1 MADKFEWTFPSVE
14 HGEEKGL
21 NDSGVETFRGDMI
34 VSLAREICQNSLDA
48 PVEQK
53 EGASQIPVEVEFAL
67 FEMQTSD
74 FPDIDTFKDAME
86 RSAKY
91 WEKNDQASKFFG
103 DLKVAVESETLRCLR
118 ISDKYTTGLTG
129 VHDPEA
135 GGTKWRSLVKSS
147 GVSNKSSGITGGSF
161 GIGKFAAFSCSQFRT
176 AFYATKTTDGKEGA
190 QGVCRL
196 VTFKDEYNQLT
207 TGTGYAGESAS
218 MPLKSWWSMDSAYE
232 RETPGT
238 DIYIPAFIG
247 GENFRT
253 DIVKSVLD
261 GFLYAIWEKKLVV
274 KIRDEDGVLELNKSW
289 LEKAYRDD
297 NELFADVKYLFKALR
312 QGETKWKIKEFE
324 GLGEVCLSLVND
336 KDLDKRIAMIREP
349 GMLIFKK
356 GNFRSHVS
364 FTGVLIVKGE
374 LNKIL
379 RDFENPQHN
388 KWEEK
393 RSLENKKYLNE
404 IYEFCREAVAE
415 IVKEDLGEE
424 IDSGLGD
431 VLPDVGDEGEQ
442 DKRETLD
449 VKIKGDVN
457 VSLRPKKRRKRRGKV
472 QKGGT
477 PTNCASGSDTHE
489 TNREKPVKN
498 DGGTGGAAKVRKAEV
513 ARNSFR
519 QICQDR
525 TKGLYKLRIT
535 PERDAPKGAVDI
547 IAVAEINDYKA
558 PIKSAQLA
566 DGTPLVVNGNEVSG
580 FAFKKNETSEIFVT
594 LDYRDYLS
602 LEVECYE
609 YK

>member
-1 MADKFEWTFPSVE
+1 MAAKFEWTFPSVE
-14 HGEEKGL
+14 NGEEKGL

-48 PVEQK
+48 PEKQK
-53 EGASQIPVEVEFAL
+53 EGAAPIPVEVEFAL
-67 FEMQTSD
+67 FEMPTSD
-74 FPDIDTFKDAME
+74 FPDIGAFRDAMD
-86 RSAKY
+86 RSAAY
-91 WEKNDQASKFFG
+91 WEKNDQASRFFAE
-103 DLKVAVESETLRCLR
+103 LKTVMESKTLQCLR
-118 ISDKYTTGLTG
+118 ISDKHTTGLTG

-147 GVSNKSSGITGGSF
+147 GVSNKSGGITGGSF

-176 AFYATKTTDGKEGA
+176 AFYSTKTADGTKGT

-196 VTFKDEYNQLT
+196 VTFRDEDGKLT
-207 TGTGYAGESAS
+207 TGTGYAGKSAS
-218 MPLKSWWSMDSAYE
+218 KPLDEWWSMDSAYE
-232 RETPGT
+232 RDPPGT

-247 GENFRT
+247 GENFRA

-274 KIRDEDGVLELNKSW
+274 KIRDGNGLLELNKAW
-289 LEKAYRDD
+289 LEKAYREDD
-297 NELFADVKYLFKALR
+297 ELFEEVKHLFKALR
-312 QGETKWKIKEFE
+312 QAPSKWKTKKFGEQ
-324 GLGEVCLSLVND
+324 GEVCLSLIND

-374 LNKIL
+374 LNKVL

-393 RSLENKKYLNE
+393 RSPGNRKYLTE
-404 IYEFCREAVAE
+404 IYDFCRDAVQE

-431 VLPDVGDEGEQ
+431 VLPDVGDEGEK
-442 DKRETLD
+442 DNREVLD

-457 VSLRPKKRRKRRGKV
+457 VSQKPKKRKKRRGKA

-477 PTNCASGSDTHE
+477 PTNSTSGSDRHDTKKE
-489 TNREKPVKN
+489 TSAKT
-498 DGGTGGAAKVRKAEV
+498 DSGTGGAAKVKRAEV
-513 ARNSFR
+513 GRSSFR

-525 TKGLYKLRIT
+525 ANGLYKLKIT
-535 PERDAPKGAVDI
+535 PDRDAPKGAVDI
-547 IAVAEINDYKA
+547 IAVAEINDYAA
-558 PIKSAQLA
+558 PIVSAQLA
-566 DGTPLVVNGNEVSG
+566 DGTPLAVNGNEVSG
-580 FAFKKNETSEIFVT
+580 LAFRKNEASEIYVT

-609 YK
+609 HK